1 MIAKFSGSPLKVK
14 SLAGRIFISV
24 LAFVLVTIIAVAL
37 VLTSVFYLFSAGE
50 GEDNLMRQAREAAAM
65 LQDAPDDQAEVDELR
80 CQFDGEI
87 RYTLINADGDVLFD
101 SDADE
106 GVMENHANRPEFV
119 EARERG
125 EALSVRFS
133 STLQTDTVYAAVL
146 LDDGDV
152 IRLSESRASLVAFMS
167 SMVVPA
173 IIITLVA
180 AVLAFAVSRLLTKHI
195 MKPID
200 ALDFANPLENEIYEE
215 MDPLLFRIDEQ
226 QRQLKQQNIE
236 LAQAESMRRDFSSN
250 VSHEMKTPLQVISGY
265 AELMKNDMVDPEDR
279 RKFAGLIYDEAQAM
293 RLLINDV
300 LTLSRLDETT
310 LQQTDAKPIDLAAL
324 ARRVR
329 MRLESFAAEKVVRV
343 KVTGDPAYIM
353 GNETMA
359 EEMLYNLL
367 ENSIRYNRTG
377 GEVHMAISREKPQP
391 GNIFAEGGRLEA
403 PHGVIVVCVS
413 DTGRGIPEEYREKIF
428 ERFFRVDKS
437 RSKNTGGTGL
447 GLAIVKHTVLY
458 HHGTIKVESEEGK
471 GTTFTLRFAAV
482 EPLEEDGR

>member
-65 LQDAPDDQAEVDELR
+65 LQDAPDDQAEVDELSF
-80 CQFDGEI
+80 QFDGEI
-87 RYTLINADGDVLFD
+87 RYTLINSDGDVLFD

-106 GVMENHANRPEFV
+106 GVMENHASRPEFV

-173 IIITLVA
+173 IVITLVA

-265 AELMKNDMVDPEDR
+265 AELMKNDMVAPEDR
-279 RKFAGLIYDEAQAM
+279 RRFAGLIYDEAQAM

-310 LQQTDAKPIDLAAL
+310 LQQTDAKPLDLTAL

-343 KVTGDPAYIM
+343 KVTGEPAYIM

-377 GEVHMAISREKPQP
+377 GEVHIAITREKPKS
-391 GNIFAEGGRLEA
+391 GDIFAEGGRLEA
-403 PHGVIVVCVS
+403 PNGVIVVRVS

-437 RSKNTGGTGL
+437 RSKDTGGTGL

-458 HHGTIKVESEEGK
+458 HHGTINVESEEDK
-471 GTTFTLRFAAV
+471 GTTFILKFAAV
-482 EPLEEDGR
+482 EPVEDDEQ